1 MTIAENIE
9 RLRERIHSAC
19 VRSGRDMKTVGLMG
33 VTKFHPPQVLEE
45 AWEGGLRLFGESR
58 IQEAETKFPAFKRIH
73 RDAELHLIGTLQ
85 RNKVKRALELFDC
98 IQSVDRKDL
107 VVELLKRSQ
116 GRKAVMELLFE
127 LHTGEESKSGFETLE
142 ALSEAAELALVD
154 KRVKIR
160 GLMTMAPYSQD
171 EQAIRRS
178 FRALRSAQAVLQR
191 RFSQADWS
199 VLSMGMTNDFEI
211 AVEEGSTLLRIGTG
225 IFGQRES

>member
-1 MTIAENIE
+1 
-9 RLRERIHSAC
+9 
-19 VRSGRDMKTVGLMG
+19 MG
-33 VTKFHPPQVLEE
+33 VTKFHPPRVLAE
-45 AWEGGLRLFGESR
+45 AWAGGLRLFGESR
-58 IQEAETKFPAFKRIH
+58 IQEAETKFPAFKLIH
-73 RDAELHLIGTLQ
+73 PDAELHLIGTLQ

-116 GRKAVMELLFE
+116 VSGGNMELLFE
-127 LHTGEESKSGFETLE
+127 LHTGEESKSGFETLD
-142 ALSEAAELALVD
+142 ALSEAAELVLGD
-154 KRVKIR
+154 RGVKIR
-160 GLMTMAPYSQD
+160 GLMTMAPYTRD
-171 EQAIRRS
+171 EKVIRQS
-178 FRALRSAQAVLQR
+178 FRALRSAQGVLQR